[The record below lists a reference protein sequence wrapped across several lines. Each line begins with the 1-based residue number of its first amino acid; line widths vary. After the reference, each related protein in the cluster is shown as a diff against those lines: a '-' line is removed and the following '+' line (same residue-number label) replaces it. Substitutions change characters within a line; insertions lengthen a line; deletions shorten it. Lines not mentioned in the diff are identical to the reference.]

1 MVSVISMGQSVT
13 RLTGGIEKTDVN
25 IDYQTNGD
33 DDSHAIDGNG
43 EQEPSKEV
51 EETSDCPKV

>member
-1 MVSVISMGQSVT
+1 MKIGLNMGQSVT
-13 RLTGGIEKTDVN
+13 TLAGGIEKTDVN
-25 IDYQTNGD
+25 TDYQTNGD
-33 DDSHAIDGNG
+33 DDLYAIDGNG